1 MKKKY
6 NAPLYEV
13 EKFVISDVF
22 TTSGAGGGDIT
33 GEVTNPDNIAP
44 EW

>member
-6 NAPLYEV
+6 NTPLYEV
-13 EKFVISDVF
+13 EKFVISDVI
-22 TTSGAGGGDIT
+22 TTSGAGGGDIP
-33 GEVTNPDNIAP
+33 GEVTTPDS